1 MARSHPEP
9 PSLDM
14 SLLFSTPSTRETDE
28 SLAAPEISATYLAVS
43 AVFIAAGALVFLASS
58 LIRDLQLPGLNAGL
72 VAGAAAMFA
81 VALLARRGR
90 VRWATNLLAV
100 AGPGLI
106 AWIAFST
113 GGVHAPIVA
122 FFPVLVFYAGW
133 RFGARGAALAAVLAC
148 LAMAALAVADVAGWL
163 PLREHRPVLVY
174 LGTQTMALVL
184 AAIAIIWVLRAYQNR
199 IGEARALSRDLARQA
214 AEADASRA
222 DLDRAQAVGRVG
234 SWVCHIA
241 EGRVELSAETC
252 RQLGL
257 PEGTEGSYQGY
268 LGKVHPD
275 DRASVDEAWRAALA
289 GSAMAHEHRLLLGDK
304 LRWVRQIAEIRCDA
318 EGHPLDLVGVLQDIT
333 ERKDFERRLRE
344 HQAHLEAEVAARTQE
359 LAQARDAAEAASLAK
374 SEFLANIS
382 HEIRTPMNAIVGLSH
397 LLRRAANPEQLDRL
411 IKIDAASQRLLSV
424 ITDILDVSRTEAG
437 LLVPEQ
443 ADFSLAAQ
451 MEQIRALLAE
461 PARAKGITLEVD
473 AAGAPDWL
481 RGDAMRL
488 RQALF
493 NLASNA
499 VKFTEHG
506 RVTLRVRLIGEGSD
520 GVHLRFEVEDTGVGI
535 AADALPGLFRPFAQV
550 DASATRRH
558 GGAGLGLVITRR
570 LAELMGGDVG
580 VESMPNVGSRFW
592 FTARLQRGRGEL
604 PVDDTLAGS
613 GASAEA
619 TLRARH
625 AGARVLTVE
634 DNPINREV
642 VVELL
647 DAVDLASDMAGDGLE
662 ALDKARAARYD
673 LILMDLQM
681 PRLDGFGATRA
692 IRLLPG
698 YKDTPIIALTANAYS
713 EDRRNSIEAGMDDFV
728 AKPVSPEQLYAVLSK
743 WLSRPAA

>member
-1 MARSHPEP
+1 M
-9 PSLDM
+9 
-14 SLLFSTPSTRETDE
+14 
-28 SLAAPEISATYLAVS
+28 
-43 AVFIAAGALVFLASS
+43 
-58 LIRDLQLPGLNAGL
+58 
-72 VAGAAAMFA
+72 
-81 VALLARRGR
+81 
-90 VRWATNLLAV
+90 
-100 AGPGLI
+100 
-106 AWIAFST
+106 
-113 GGVHAPIVA
+113 
-122 FFPVLVFYAGW
+122 
-133 RFGARGAALAAVLAC
+133 
-148 LAMAALAVADVAGWL
+148 
-163 PLREHRPVLVY
+163 
-174 LGTQTMALVL
+174 
-184 AAIAIIWVLRAYQNR
+184 
-199 IGEARALSRDLARQA
+199 
-214 AEADASRA
+214 
-222 DLDRAQAVGRVG
+222 
-234 SWVCHIA
+234 
-241 EGRVELSAETC
+241 
-252 RQLGL
+252 
-257 PEGTEGSYQGY
+257 PEGTPGSVQGY

-275 DRASVDEAWRAALA
+275 DRAGVEQAWRAALA
-289 GSAMAHEHRLLLGDK
+289 GSGLEHEHRLLLGDTVH
-304 LRWVRQIAEIRCDA
+304 WVREVAEVRRDA
-318 EGHPLDLVGVLQDIT
+318 DGQPRDIVGVLQDIT
-333 ERKDFERRLRE
+333 ERKDFEQRLRE

-397 LLRRAANPEQLDRL
+397 LLRRAASPEQLDRL
-411 IKIDAASQRLLSV
+411 VKIDAASQRLLSV

-451 MEQIRALLAE
+451 LEQIRALFEE
-461 PARAKGITLEVD
+461 PARAKGIALEFD
-473 AAGAPDWL
+473 AAGVPDWL

-520 GVHLRFEVEDTGVGI
+520 GVHLRFEVEDTGIGI
-535 AADALPGLFRPFAQV
+535 AAAELPGLFRPFAQV
-550 DASATRRH
+550 DASATRRY
-558 GGAGLGLVITRR
+558 GGTGLGLVITRR

-580 VESMPNVGSRFW
+580 VESTPNVGSRFW
-592 FTARLQRGRGEL
+592 FTARLQRGRGKL
-604 PVDDTLAGS
+604 PVDDALAGP

-619 TLRARH
+619 TLRTRH
-625 AGARVLTVE
+625 AGARVLAVE

-647 DAVDLASDMAGDGLE
+647 GAVDLASDMAGDGLE
-662 ALDKARAARYD
+662 ALDKARAAHYD

-681 PRLDGFGATRA
+681 PRLDGIGATRA

-713 EDRRNSIEAGMDDFV
+713 EDRRNSIEAGMNDFV
-728 AKPVSPEQLYAVLSK
+728 AKPVSPEQLYAVLAK

>member
-1 MARSHPEP
+1 MAQSGPEP

-14 SLLFSTPSTRETDE
+14 SPLFSTPSTREADE
-28 SLAAPEISATYLAVS
+28 SLAVPEISATYLAV
-43 AVFIAAGALVFLASS
+43 AAAFMAAGALVFLARS
-58 LIRDLQLPGLNAGL
+58 LILDLQLPGLNFGL
-72 VAGAAAMFA
+72 CFGVATMAAVGF
-81 VALLARRGR
+81 LARRDR
-90 VRWATNLLAV
+90 VRQATNLLA
-100 AGPGLI
+100 AFGPVLI
-106 AWIAFST
+106 VWIAVST

-133 RFGARGAALAAVLAC
+133 RFGARGAALAAVLASA
-148 LAMAALAVADVAGWL
+148 AMVALALADMAGWL
-163 PLREHRPVLVY
+163 PSREFRPVLVY
-174 LGTQTMALVL
+174 VGTQVMAMTL

-199 IGEARALSRDLARQA
+199 IGEARALSRDLAREA
-214 AEADASRA
+214 AVADASRT

-241 EGRVELSAETC
+241 DGRVDLSAETC
-252 RQLGL
+252 RQFGL
-257 PEGTEGSYQGY
+257 PPGSTGSYQAY

-275 DRASVDEAWRAALA
+275 DRTSVDEAWRAALA

-304 LRWVRQIAEIRCDA
+304 LRWVRQIAEIRRDA
-318 EGHPLDLVGVLQDIT
+318 EGHPRDLVGVLQDIT
-333 ERKDFERRLRE
+333 ERKDFEQRLRE
-344 HQAHLEAEVAARTQE
+344 HQARLEAEVAARTQE

-411 IKIDAASQRLLSV
+411 VKIDAASQRLLSV

-473 AAGAPDWL
+473 ADGVPDWL

-493 NLASNA
+493 NYASNA

-520 GVHLRFEVEDTGVGI
+520 GVHLRFEVEDTGIGI
-535 AADALPGLFRPFAQV
+535 AAAELPGLFRPFAQV
-550 DASATRRH
+550 DASATRRY

-580 VESMPNVGSRFW
+580 VESTPNVGSRFW
-592 FTARLQRGRGEL
+592 FTARLQHGRSKL
-604 PVDDTLAGS
+604 PVGDNLVGP
-613 GASAEA
+613 GATAEEI
-619 TLRARH
+619 LRTRH
-625 AGARVLTVE
+625 AGARVLAVE

-647 DAVDLASDMAGDGLE
+647 SAVDLASDMAGDGLE
-662 ALDKARAARYD
+662 ALEKARAVHYD

-681 PRLDGFGATRA
+681 PRLDGIGATRA

-698 YKDTPIIALTANAYS
+698 YAGTPIIALTANAYS
-713 EDRRNSIEAGMDDFV
+713 EDRRNSIAAGMNDFV
-728 AKPVSPEQLYAVLSK
+728 AKPVEPEQLYAVLAK
-743 WLSRPAA
+743 WLSRPAP

>member
-1 MARSHPEP
+1 MSPPSFP
-9 PSLDM
+9 PSL
-14 SLLFSTPSTRETDE
+14 RQADE
-28 SLAAPEISATYLAVS
+28 SLTVPEISATYLAVA
-43 AVFIAAGALVFLASS
+43 AVFLAIGALVFLASS
-58 LIRDLQLPGLNAGL
+58 LIREIQLPGLNVGL
-72 VAGAAAMFA
+72 VIGAATMFA
-81 VALLARRGR
+81 VAVAARSGR
-90 VRWATNLLAV
+90 VRQATNLLAV
-100 AGPGLI
+100 AGPVLI
-106 AWIAFST
+106 VWIAFST

-122 FFPVLVFYAGW
+122 FLPVLVFYAGW
-133 RFGARGAALAAVLAC
+133 RFGARGAALTAVLAS
-148 LAMAALAVADVAGWL
+148 AALATLVIADMAGWL
-163 PLREHRPVLVY
+163 SAREQRPALVY
-174 LGTQTMALVL
+174 LGTQTMAMVL

-199 IGEARALSRDLARQA
+199 IGEARALSRDLARQV
-214 AEADASRA
+214 AEVDASRA
-222 DLDRAQAVGRVG
+222 DLDRAQSVGRVG
-234 SWVCHIA
+234 SWVCHIGN
-241 EGRVELSAETC
+241 GRIDLSTETC
-252 RQLGL
+252 RQLEL
-257 PEGTEGSYQGY
+257 PEGTKGSYQAY

-304 LRWVRQIAEIRCDA
+304 LCWVRQLAEVRRDA
-318 EGHPLDLVGVLQDIT
+318 EGHPQDLVGVLQDIT

-359 LAQARDAAEAASLAK
+359 LALARDAAEAASLAK

-397 LLRRAANPEQLDRL
+397 LLRRAASPEQCDRL
-411 IKIDAASQRLLSV
+411 VKIDAASQRLLSI

-473 AAGAPDWL
+473 AGGVPDWL

-493 NLASNA
+493 NLAGNA

-520 GVHLRFEVEDTGVGI
+520 GVHLRFEVEDTGIGI
-535 AADALPGLFRPFAQV
+535 AAAELPGLFRPFAQV

-580 VESMPNVGSRFW
+580 VESTPNVGSRFW
-592 FTARLQRGRGEL
+592 FTARLQRGRIAL
-604 PVDDTLAGS
+604 QADDALAGPA
-613 GASAEA
+613 ASAEA
-619 TLRARH
+619 TLRTRH
-625 AGARVLTVE
+625 AGARVLAVE

-642 VVELL
+642 VVDLL
-647 DAVDLASDMAGDGLE
+647 GAVDLVSDMAGDGME

-698 YKDTPIIALTANAYS
+698 HKDTPIIALTANAYS
-713 EDRRNSIEAGMDDFV
+713 EDRRNSIEAGMNDFV
-728 AKPVSPEQLYAVLSK
+728 AKPVSPEQLYAVLTK

>member
-1 MARSHPEP
+1 
-9 PSLDM
+9 M
-14 SLLFSTPSTRETDE
+14 SPLSSTPSTREADE
-28 SLAAPEISATYLAVS
+28 SQAAPEISATYLAVT
-43 AVFIAAGALVFLASS
+43 AALLAIGALVFLASS
-58 LIRDLQLPGLNAGL
+58 LIRDLELPGLNAGL
-72 VAGAAAMFA
+72 VTGAATMFTVA
-81 VALLARRGR
+81 VLARRGR

-100 AGPGLI
+100 AGLVLLP
-106 AWIAFST
+106 WIAIST

-122 FFPVLVFYAGW
+122 LFPVLVFYAGW
-133 RFGARGAALAAVLAC
+133 RFDARGAALAAVLAC
-148 LAMAALAVADVAGWL
+148 LAMAALAVADLAGWL
-163 PLREHRPVLVY
+163 PLREHRPILVY
-174 LGTQTMALVL
+174 LGTQVIALVL

-199 IGEARALSRDLARQA
+199 IGEAQALSRDLARQA
-214 AEADASRA
+214 AEADAGRA

-234 SWVCHIA
+234 SWICHIDN
-241 EGRVELSAETC
+241 GRVELSAETC

-257 PEGTEGSYQGY
+257 PEGTPGSVQGY

-275 DRASVDEAWRAALA
+275 DRAGVEQAWRAALA
-289 GSAMAHEHRLLLGDK
+289 GSGLEHEHRLLLGDTVH
-304 LRWVRQIAEIRCDA
+304 WVREVAEVRRDA
-318 EGHPLDLVGVLQDIT
+318 DGQPRDIVGVLQDIT

-397 LLRRAANPEQLDRL
+397 LLRRAASPEQLDRL
-411 IKIDAASQRLLSV
+411 VKIDAASQRLLSV

-451 MEQIRALLAE
+451 LEQIRALFEE
-461 PARAKGITLEVD
+461 PARAKGIALEFD
-473 AAGAPDWL
+473 AAGVPDWL

-493 NLASNA
+493 NYAGNA
-499 VKFTEHG
+499 VKFTERG
-506 RVTLRVRLIGEGSD
+506 RITLRARLIGEGSD
-520 GVHLRFEVEDTGVGI
+520 GVHLRFEVEDTGIGI
-535 AADALPGLFRPFAQV
+535 AAAELPGLFRPFAQV
-550 DASATRRH
+550 DASATRRY
-558 GGAGLGLVITRR
+558 GGTGLGLVITRR

-580 VESMPNVGSRFW
+580 VESTPNVGSRFW
-592 FTARLQRGRGEL
+592 FTARLQRGRGKL
-604 PVDDTLAGS
+604 PVDDALAGP

-619 TLRARH
+619 TLRTRH
-625 AGARVLTVE
+625 AGARVLAVE

-647 DAVDLASDMAGDGLE
+647 GAVDLASDMAGDGLE
-662 ALDKARAARYD
+662 ALDKARAAHYD

-681 PRLDGFGATRA
+681 PRLDGIGATRA

-713 EDRRNSIEAGMDDFV
+713 EDRRNSIEAGMNDFV
-728 AKPVSPEQLYAVLSK
+728 AKPVSPEQLYAVLAK

>member
-1 MARSHPEP
+1 MARSGPES
-9 PSLDM
+9 PSLEM
-14 SLLFSTPSTRETDE
+14 SPLFSTSSTRETDE
-28 SLAAPEISATYLAVS
+28 SLAAPEISATYLAV
-43 AVFIAAGALVFLASS
+43 AAIFIAAGALVFLASS

-72 VAGAAAMFA
+72 VTGAAAMFA
-81 VALLARRGR
+81 VALLAQRGR

-100 AGPGLI
+100 AGPVLV

-113 GGVHAPIVA
+113 GGVHAPIVV

-148 LAMAALAVADVAGWL
+148 LAMAALAIADVAGWL
-163 PLREHRPVLVY
+163 PLREHRPILVY

-257 PEGTEGSYQGY
+257 PQGTEGSYQGY

-275 DRASVDEAWRAALA
+275 DRAGVDEAWRAALA

-304 LRWVRQIAEIRCDA
+304 LRWVRQIAEIRCDT
-318 EGHPLDLVGVLQDIT
+318 EGHPLDLVGVFQDIT

-411 IKIDAASQRLLSV
+411 VKIDAASQRLLSV

-451 MEQIRALLAE
+451 LEQLRALLAE

-473 AAGAPDWL
+473 SGGVPDWL

-520 GVHLRFEVEDTGVGI
+520 GVHLRFEVEDTGIGI
-535 AADALPGLFRPFAQV
+535 ADAGLPGLFRPFAQV

-580 VESMPNVGSRFW
+580 VESTPNVGSRFW
-592 FTARLQRGRGEL
+592 FTARLQRGHGKL
-604 PVDDTLAGS
+604 PVGDSLAGS
-613 GASAEA
+613 GASAEE

-625 AGARVLTVE
+625 SGARVLTVE

-647 DAVDLASDMAGDGLE
+647 DAVDLVSDMAGDGLE

-698 YKDTPIIALTANAYS
+698 YTDTPIIALTANAYS